1 MLKGDLSLRNGRGP
15 TGEVS
20 KVALV
25 TLLHDS
31 IFPEQEPESSQKK
44 WEATGWAATPTSG
57 RGRGWSPGGPGRAG
71 VHRPPARPVGRER
84 VGWACPT
91 GSNPPAGRHSGR
103 VTAPP
108 WVGALSMT
116 GRASGAGTAR
126 RGWRGRPA
134 VSHCCTGCTAAMASW
149 PLEPR
154 QQRATLLASQIR
166 GHPAAQQQRS
176 PHNQSLL

>member
-57 RGRGWSPGGPGRAG
+57 RGRGWEVCAALAPVHVGQPQHPVTVGGQAMS
-71 VHRPPARPVGRER
+71 R
-84 VGWACPT
+84 VP
-91 GSNPPAGRHSGR
+91 S
-103 VTAPP
+103 
-108 WVGALSMT
+108 
-116 GRASGAGTAR
+116 
-126 RGWRGRPA
+126 
-134 VSHCCTGCTAAMASW
+134 
-149 PLEPR
+149 
-154 QQRATLLASQIR
+154 
-166 GHPAAQQQRS
+166 
-176 PHNQSLL
+176 